1 MRTSKGAHFLF
12 QHTSMNL
19 TSFLNTGSVRQPHYV
34 LFGHPVGHSLSPLMH
49 NTALEHYDLSGRYY
63 AIDLQP
69 DELGRMASYLN
80 QDHFQ
85 GANITIPYKQMLNK
99 YLDEISPSVQQVGA
113 LNTIIKDEGRLLGEN
128 TDLYGFKAP
137 LQPYSSALEGE
148 RALIFGTGGAAR
160 AVVAGLN
167 EMGVE
172 ELYLVSRDPQ
182 NAQSFEE
189 IGSVRII
196 DYSQWAAYAKEIVLF
211 VNATP
216 LGMEPDEEASP
227 VREVEQVLLEDS
239 ICYDIVYNP
248 LKTTFLKQA
257 EAAGATTIGGLE
269 MLIHQGSRSFEYW
282 TGKPF
287 PVDRI
292 RKLLYGKFKH

>member
-1 MRTSKGAHFLF
+1 
-12 QHTSMNL
+12 
-19 TSFLNTGSVRQPHYV
+19 
-34 LFGHPVGHSLSPLMH
+34 
-49 NTALEHYDLSGRYY
+49 
-63 AIDLQP
+63 
-69 DELGRMASYLN
+69 
-80 QDHFQ
+80 
-85 GANITIPYKQMLNK
+85 
-99 YLDEISPSVQQVGA
+99 
-113 LNTIIKDEGRLLGEN
+113 
-128 TDLYGFKAP
+128 
-137 LQPYSSALEGE
+137 
-148 RALIFGTGGAAR
+148 
-160 AVVAGLN
+160 
-167 EMGVE
+167 MGVE

-189 IGSVRII
+189 IGSIRII
-196 DYSQWAAYAKEIVLF
+196 DYSQWADYAMKIVLF

-216 LGMEPDEEASP
+216 LDMEPDEEASQ
-227 VREVEQVLLEDS
+227 VREVEQLLLEDS

-257 EAAGATTIGGLE
+257 EAAGATTIGELE